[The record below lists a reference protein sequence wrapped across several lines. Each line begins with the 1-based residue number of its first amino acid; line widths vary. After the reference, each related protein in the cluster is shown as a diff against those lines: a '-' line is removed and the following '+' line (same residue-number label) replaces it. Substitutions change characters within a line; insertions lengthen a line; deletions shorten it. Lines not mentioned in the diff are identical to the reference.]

1 VCPNLEDGGDGWAR
15 SSRSIGAEVPVLDDV
30 RDMFETLMR
39 PGDAPPPF
47 ARPAWYL
54 RAACRGTDTNMFFPA
69 PGDPAAAAK
78 ALCGG
83 CPVRAP
89 CRAVAEADRSLQG
102 IWGGASARDR
112 RRSRAAEVA

>member
-1 VCPNLEDGGDGWAR
+1 MPGRGRLVAF
-15 SSRSIGAEVPVLDDV
+15 GAEVPVLDDD
-30 RDMFETLMR
+30 RDAFEALMQ
-39 PGDAPPPF
+39 PGGGPTPF
-47 ARPAWYL
+47 TRPAWYSQ
-54 RAACRGTDTNMFFPA
+54 AACRGHDTNLFFPL

-89 CRAVAEADRSLQG
+89 CRAVAESDRSLQG
-102 IWGGASARDR
+102 IWGGTSARDR